1 MNIND
6 SIRFLAN
13 IEGRKLKFNSFD
25 DKLPNFHIQ
34 NNKVVSYDN
43 YQSHDNAPRMKYF
56 CDMLTSSILPHIS
69 GAAINSSFGIEL
81 HDSNSYLKND
91 IDYTNSF
98 VWSRNKNDKKSILI
112 PDIYQLF
119 NYGNKLTTSIDP
131 GVFNTKPINKI
142 GFFGS
147 TTGNTNP
154 LLNKRIDL
162 AIWSIGHRDII
173 DCYITNIVQINLT
186 DLKKKIPDYKEILHK
201 SVDWNVLRDYKF
213 LLDIPGNTCSWDRIP
228 LILNSKSLLFKT
240 ECDDSTW
247 YYPLLHS
254 GIHYVSVDKDTMR
267 NKRLYYENNTKESN
281 FIIDSANKF
290 VKTYLQSSN
299 AHLYLKYMLE
309 ESCWWNSP

>member
-1 MNIND
+1 MNVND

-25 DKLPNFHIQ
+25 SNLPNFLIT
-34 NNKVVSYDN
+34 NNKVISYDN
-43 YQSHDNAPRMKYF
+43 YESHDNAPRMKYF
-56 CDMLTSSILPHIS
+56 CDMLNNSILPHINNVK
-69 GAAINSSFGIEL
+69 INSSFAIEL
-81 HDSNSYLKND
+81 HDSNSYLKNK
-91 IDYTNSF
+91 IDYTNAF

-119 NYGNKLTTSIDP
+119 NYGNKLNNCIDN

-147 TTGNTNP
+147 STGSTNP
-154 LLNKRIDL
+154 SLNKRIDMAL
-162 AIWSIGHRDII
+162 WSIGHRDII
-173 DCYITNIVQINLT
+173 DCYITNIVQMST
-186 DLKKKIPDYKEILHK
+186 VDLKKQIPDYEEILHK
-201 SVDWNVLRDYKF
+201 NVDWDVLFKYKF

-228 LILNSKSLLFKT
+228 LVLNSKSLLFKT
-240 ECDDSTW
+240 ECDDNTW

-254 GIHYVSVDKDTMR
+254 GTHFVSVDKDTIR
-267 NKRLYYENNTKESN
+267 NKKLFYENNAKEAN
-281 FIIDSANKF
+281 FIIESGNRFA
-290 VKTYLQSSN
+290 KTYLQSTK